1 MAVLP
6 AYESVLKLGRER
18 PDGICW
24 ILELVVGRPQTFPL
38 RNITTDWLSSAF
50 FDLGYDLFKTTP
62 ASHPIGDVFK
72 PEMTTNLPAVR

>member
-1 MAVLP
+1 VREA
-6 AYESVLKLGRER
+6 SVNVDARTAAA
-18 PDGICW
+18 DGY
-24 ILELVVGRPQTFPL
+24 PL
-38 RNITTDWLSSAF
+38 RNITTDLYQGESDMIILRWFRLTWLSSAF